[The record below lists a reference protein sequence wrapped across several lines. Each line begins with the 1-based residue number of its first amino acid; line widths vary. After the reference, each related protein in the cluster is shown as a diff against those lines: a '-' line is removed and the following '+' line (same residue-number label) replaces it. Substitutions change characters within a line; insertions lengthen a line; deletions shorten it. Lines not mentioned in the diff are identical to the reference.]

1 MHSVIIAFEVPEVGI
16 LEVQSR
22 LSMVISR
29 HRYFWLYLN
38 FVHSFVSREA
48 DKRVLNVTVIV
59 ELNLFQDV
67 RLSRARI
74 DRYVLFLELQV
85 VHGSALLQLALILFF
100 LFVPYRLLFVV
111 FGLGLGAGYRAGVL
125 VVILP
130 LLLFELDLLLL
141 MAANILLTHHE
152 LNDIT
157 FLIVEALLLRQP
169 RQLLVIL

>member
-85 VHGSALLQLALILFF
+85 VHGSALL
-100 LFVPYRLLFVV
+100 
-111 FGLGLGAGYRAGVL
+111 
-125 VVILP
+125 
-130 LLLFELDLLLL
+130 
-141 MAANILLTHHE
+141 
-152 LNDIT
+152 
-157 FLIVEALLLRQP
+157 
-169 RQLLVIL
+169 